1 MASTTDTVAITS
13 TGAFAGNVRGV
24 SLETIGARPSV
35 RRTAL
40 TIVCAGVVL
49 AVAVLSI
56 AIPMKSGA
64 VTAPA
69 AHAAAVKPAQPAN

>member
-13 TGAFAGNVRGV
+13 TGALAGTIRGV

-40 TIVCAGVVL
+40 SIVCVGVLL

-69 AHAAAVKPAQPAN
+69 THVGAVQPAD

>member
-13 TGAFAGNVRGV
+13 TGALAGTIRGV

-40 TIVCAGVVL
+40 SIVQG
-49 AVAVLSI
+49 
-56 AIPMKSGA
+56 
-64 VTAPA
+64 
-69 AHAAAVKPAQPAN
+69 

>member
-1 MASTTDTVAITS
+1 MASSTDTPANTS
-13 TGAFAGNVRGV
+13 TGAFAGNVRGA

-35 RRTAL
+35 QRAAL
-40 TIVCAGVVL
+40 AVVCAGVVL

-64 VTAPA
+64 A
-69 AHAAAVKPAQPAN
+69 AHSATHVAAVQTSQPAR